1 MEGRSHE
8 KRHLLVQSAAR
19 LFREKGYAHTTVR
32 DLGKAVGLLSGSLF
46 YHFDTK
52 NDILCT
58 VMAESIAVTFERIRH
73 RLKQVTTPRD
83 KLLAL
88 IMSDLEGLHLETK
101 DGYYV
106 LVHEWRNLS
115 EENQKKILA
124 LRGEYEGFW
133 MDVLHECDEA
143 GLLSMDPVILR
154 RLLNGAISW
163 TSHWFRLDGRIS
175 LEELA
180 DHVLLLAIK
189 GDKDDQPIQATEL
202 DPSE

>member
-1 MEGRSHE
+1 MEIRSHE
-8 KRHLLVQSAAR
+8 RRHQLVQTAAR
-19 LFREKGYAHTTVR
+19 LFREKGYAHATVR
-32 DLGKAVGLLSGSLF
+32 DLGKAVGLLSGSVF

-58 VMAESIAVTFERIRH
+58 VMAESIKVTLERIRH
-73 RLKQVTTPRD
+73 RLEHTKTPRE

-88 IMSDLEGLHLETK
+88 IRSDLEGLHLETR

-115 EENQKKILA
+115 EENKRKILA

-133 MDVLHECDEA
+133 LDALRECDEA
-143 GLLSMDPVILR
+143 GLLSMDLVILR

-163 TSHWFRLDGRIS
+163 SSHWFRLNGRIS

-180 DHVLLLAIK
+180 DHVLLLALK
-189 GDKDDQPIQATEL
+189 SDKDD
-202 DPSE
+202 

>member
-1 MEGRSHE
+1 MESRSHE
-8 KRHLLVQSAAR
+8 KRHRLVQSAAR

-32 DLGKAVGLLSGSLF
+32 DLGKTVGLLSGSLF

-73 RLKQVTTPRD
+73 RLQYAKTPRE

-88 IMSDLEGLHLETK
+88 ISSDLEGLHLETK

-115 EENQKKILA
+115 EENKRKILA

-133 MDVLHECDEA
+133 MDALRECDEA

-163 TSHWFRLDGRIS
+163 TSHWFRLDGRIN

-180 DHVLLLAIK
+180 DHVLLLAMK
-189 GDKDDQPIQATEL
+189 KDKND
-202 DPSE
+202 

>member
-58 VMAESIAVTFERIRH
+58 VMAESIAVTFDRIRH
-73 RLKQVTTPRD
+73 RLEHAKTPRD

-88 IMSDLEGLHLETK
+88 IRSDLEGLHLETK

-115 EENQKKILA
+115 EENKRKILA

-133 MDVLHECDEA
+133 MDALHECDEA
-143 GLLSMDPVILR
+143 GLLSMNPVILR

-175 LEELA
+175 LEQLA

-189 GDKDDQPIQATEL
+189 EDKND
-202 DPSE
+202 